1 MCGWLWPAFLVVF
14 VSVQPMSAQWQNED
28 VGDVPYIPTPPQV
41 VEAMLKLAQVKAGD
55 VVYDLGCGDGRI
67 VVTAAMKYEARG
79 VGIDINPERIKE
91 GVANAREKGVADQVK
106 FLEKNLFEADFHQAT
121 VLTLHLLPE
130 VNLRLRPILLKQLE
144 VGARVV
150 SHSFD
155 LGDWAPDK
163 KIQIEGR
170 SLYLWT
176 VTEEAKSDH

>member
-1 MCGWLWPAFLVVF
+1 MWLWPAFLVVF
-14 VSVQPMSAQWQNED
+14 VLVQPMSAQWQNED
-28 VGDVPYIPTPPQV
+28 VGDVPYIPTPPQLGA
-41 VEAMLKLAQVKAGD
+41 AMLTLAQVKAGD

-67 VVTAAMKYEARG
+67 VITAAMKYAARG

-91 GVANAREKGVADQVK
+91 AVAKAREKGVADKVK
-106 FLEKNLFEADFHQAT
+106 FLEKDLFEADFHEAT
-121 VLTLHLLPE
+121 VVTLYLLPE
-130 VNLRLRPILLKQLE
+130 VNLRLRPILLKQLK